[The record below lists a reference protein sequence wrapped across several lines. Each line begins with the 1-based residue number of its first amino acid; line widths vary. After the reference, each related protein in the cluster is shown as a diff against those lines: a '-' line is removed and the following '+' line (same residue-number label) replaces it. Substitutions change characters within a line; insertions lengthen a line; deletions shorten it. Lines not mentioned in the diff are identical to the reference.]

1 MKKTLLAV
9 VAALAMVSCSQNE
22 IDGIDNGK
30 QDGRKEIKFG
40 YSPVTRSTVIETSS
54 FRTFYTNA
62 YAGDDYTASAQQI
75 IAAGEFNSSDGT
87 NWISKENKKYYWPAT
102 GKVSFFGYNLAD
114 AIYKTDAG
122 YPTLDYTIES
132 TISAQ
137 KDLLVSKLLAQAY
150 TQDAISLPFTH
161 ALSQVLF
168 TVEGE
173 DASLTYTVESIK
185 VNQVNSKG
193 TYNYTSGWSAQS
205 VLADYTITPTANV
218 EVKGKATQ
226 AFTDADGVAIL
237 MPQDVTDKTIQ
248 ITYSASYTDGG
259 TAVKVESPAT
269 VTLKGSWTPGKKTTY
284 KLVLSAADIKL
295 GGTEETAWGDDGVTD
310 NQK

>member
-1 MKKTLLAV
+1 M
-9 VAALAMVSCSQNE
+9 
-22 IDGIDNGK
+22 
-30 QDGRKEIKFG
+30 
-40 YSPVTRSTVIETSS
+40 
-54 FRTFYTNA
+54 
-62 YAGDDYTASAQQI
+62 
-75 IAAGEFNSSDGT
+75 
-87 NWISKENKKYYWPAT
+87 
-102 GKVSFFGYNLAD
+102 SFFGYNLAD

-122 YPTLDYTIES
+122 YPTLDYTIGS
-132 TISAQ
+132 TISVQ
-137 KDLLVSKLLAQAY
+137 QDLLVSKLLAQAY

-218 EVKGKATQ
+218 EVVGKATQ

-248 ITYSASYTDGG
+248 ITYSARYTDGG

-295 GGTEETAWGDDGVTD
+295 GGTAETAWGDDGVTD